1 MKEVLSFYDEES
13 EILSKEIP
21 NSVSSNIKLSFEL
34 DFDLGQ
40 SYVTSKIID
49 RYGITRKL
57 NIQAGFRGIKL
68 QNDLFRIKG
77 NNKEYANNI
86 NNKNDLGSGSPTS
99 GVGDGG
105 GGGGNLPPFVYVK
118 TCLLKDSK
126 ILIRK
131 LPVIGTSDWLLI
143 FDEDLF
149 LLAARGMYDE
159 IEILG

>member
-21 NSVSSNIKLSFEL
+21 NSASSNIKLSFEL

-49 RYGITRKL
+49 RHGITRKL

-68 QNDLFRIKG
+68 QNDLFRIKC
-77 NNKEYANNI
+77 NKEYTNNI
-86 NNKNDLGSGSPTS
+86 NNKNDIGSSSPS
-99 GVGDGG
+99 GG
-105 GGGGNLPPFVYVK
+105 GSGGNLPPFVYVK

-143 FDEDLF
+143 FEEDLF

>member
-1 MKEVLSFYDEES
+1 
-13 EILSKEIP
+13 
-21 NSVSSNIKLSFEL
+21 
-34 DFDLGQ
+34 
-40 SYVTSKIID
+40 
-49 RYGITRKL
+49 TRKL

-77 NNKEYANNI
+77 NNKEYINNI
-86 NNKNDLGSGSPTS
+86 NNKNDLGSSGSPTR
-99 GVGDGG
+99 GG
-105 GGGGNLPPFVYVK
+105 GGDNLPPFVYVK

-143 FDEDLF
+143 FEEDLF

>member
-21 NSVSSNIKLSFEL
+21 DSASSNIKLSFEL

-49 RYGITRKL
+49 RHGITRKL
-57 NIQAGFRGIKL
+57 NIQAGLRGIKL

-77 NNKEYANNI
+77 NNKEYTNNI

-99 GVGDGG
+99 GG

-143 FDEDLF
+143 FEEDLF